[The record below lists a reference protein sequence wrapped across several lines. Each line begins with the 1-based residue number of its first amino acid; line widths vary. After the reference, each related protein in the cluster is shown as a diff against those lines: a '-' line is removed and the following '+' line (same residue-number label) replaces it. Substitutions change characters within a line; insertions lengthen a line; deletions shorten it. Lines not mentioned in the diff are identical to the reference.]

1 MVQTMGE
8 EVAREIRN
16 LLQSI
21 DETLK
26 KLAAM
31 PDALLNEKS
40 EHPCAMGG
48 TVRDLLMH
56 NIDHERM
63 HTGSVLT
70 ARYEL
75 KCLQNSQAGEA
86 ARILAEWFRERAA
99 LIGALMGLPDE
110 MLDVPWREGKYSIR
124 EHVVHTIY
132 WEQDSVESIVRM
144 LDERAAEAAS

>member
-8 EVAREIRN
+8 EVTREIRN

-31 PDALLNEKS
+31 PDTLLNEQS

-75 KCLQNSQAGEA
+75 TCLQNSQAGEA
-86 ARILAEWFRERAA
+86 APILAELFREGAA
-99 LIGALMGLPDE
+99 
-110 MLDVPWREGKYSIR
+110 
-124 EHVVHTIY
+124 
-132 WEQDSVESIVRM
+132 
-144 LDERAAEAAS
+144 

>member
-1 MVQTMGE
+1 MEMVQTMSE

-31 PDALLNEKS
+31 PDALLAEQS

-75 KCLQNSQAGEA
+75 KCLQNSQAGEG
-86 ARILAEWFRERAA
+86 ARILAEGVREG
-99 LIGALMGLPDE
+99 GALTVGL
-110 MLDVPWREGKYSIR
+110 
-124 EHVVHTIY
+124 
-132 WEQDSVESIVRM
+132 
-144 LDERAAEAAS
+144 RARR

>member
-1 MVQTMGE
+1 MVQMMGE

-75 KCLQNSQAGEA
+75 KCLQNSQAGGTG
-86 ARILAEWFRERAA
+86 RGLPPWVSGRAA
-99 LIGALMGLPDE
+99 L
-110 MLDVPWREGKYSIR
+110 
-124 EHVVHTIY
+124 H
-132 WEQDSVESIVRM
+132 
-144 LDERAAEAAS
+144 